1 MGQGTIVH
9 GHYDIDIVL
18 YSTSKFIQDLHHAPA
33 AECEHYVVDM
43 QVYCH
48 VPEIQQKMS
57 VRISWKDYIKKHLK
71 NYVFL
76 QTKVALK
83 FKMGHLDVDLLL
95 SPRWSNQDEL
105 FTYLCQV
112 SPPSKRLM

>member
-1 MGQGTIVH
+1 M
-9 GHYDIDIVL
+9 
-18 YSTSKFIQDLHHAPA
+18 
-33 AECEHYVVDM
+33 
-43 QVYCH
+43 
-48 VPEIQQKMS
+48 
-57 VRISWKDYIKKHLK
+57 HLK

-76 QTKVALK
+76 QKTKVALK

-105 FTYLCQV
+105 FTYLRQV